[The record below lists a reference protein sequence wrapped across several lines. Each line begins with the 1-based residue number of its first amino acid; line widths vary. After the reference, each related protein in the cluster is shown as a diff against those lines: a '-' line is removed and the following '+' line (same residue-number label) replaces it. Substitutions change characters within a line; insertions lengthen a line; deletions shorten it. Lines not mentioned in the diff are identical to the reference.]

1 MAFAALAAIPAL
13 GQQPTVKTDTTVTVE
28 YSSDRYRVETA
39 PFKANWFVGVDGGA
53 QVYFGEHDKQ
63 CKFGDRLAPAL
74 NVYVG
79 KWFTPAI
86 GVRLGYSGIGQKG
99 AT

>member
-1 MAFAALAAIPAL
+1 MKKHLTVMAIAALAAIPAL

-63 CKFGDRLAPAL
+63 CKFGLMCKTLCLR
-74 NVYVG
+74 
-79 KWFTPAI
+79 
-86 GVRLGYSGIGQKG
+86 S
-99 AT
+99 